1 MKKRGGELNVIR
13 DGVQI
18 RRRYR
23 REGGG
28 WRERGKKRKRR
39 NVERRR
45 EREREREMVKIL

>member
-28 WRERGKKRKRR
+28 WREREERK
-39 NVERRR
+39 EKGG
-45 EREREREMVKIL
+45 M